1 MKAAVVHDFTTSLS
15 IDERSKPIPGAGE
28 VLVRVE
34 TAGLCHTDIHAA
46 HGDWPVE
53 PSPPFIP
60 RPNDSGVLP

>member
-1 MKAAVVHDFTTSLS
+1 MRGRGRRGSARPLVVKQVAKPVVNRGGIVVRIETS
-15 IDERSKPIPGAGE
+15 
-28 VLVRVE
+28 
-34 TAGLCHTDIHAA
+34 GLCHTDIHAA